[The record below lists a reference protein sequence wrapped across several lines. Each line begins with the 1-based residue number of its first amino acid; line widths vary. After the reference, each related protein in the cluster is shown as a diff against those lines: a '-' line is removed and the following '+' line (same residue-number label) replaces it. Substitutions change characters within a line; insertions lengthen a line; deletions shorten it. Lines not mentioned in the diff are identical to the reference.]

1 MYVFIPL
8 VFVNGMKTEFYFIF
22 FQVVNGSNIYWTIH
36 IFPSDL
42 KCHLCSHTEFQ
53 YIHGLF
59 FFIFYFCSKDLFIY
73 SCANITLYL
82 LKLLYNMLWHLV
94 GQNSP
99 LCFFFFQAVLAIL
112 EHLLFCL
119 NIRISL
125 SNLIKIL
132 IRFWLELCWIYRFI
146 GGIKMEKKY

>member
-1 MYVFIPL
+1 
-8 VFVNGMKTEFYFIF
+8 MKREFNFIF
-22 FQVVNGSNIYWTIH
+22 FLVVSCSNIYWIIH
-36 IFPSDL
+36 LFPTDL
-42 KCHLCSHTEFQ
+42 KCHLGSYTKFQ
-53 YIHGLF
+53 YILGSVFL
-59 FFIFYFCSKDLFIY
+59 IFYFCSKDLFIY

-112 EHLLFCL
+112 EHLLFHL

-125 SNLIKIL
+125 SNPIKIL
-132 IRFWLELCWIYRFI
+132 IRFWLGLCSVYRFI
-146 GGIKMEKKY
+146 GGIKMEQNINS